1 MRFTFS
7 FAILLTTLIALAIGN
22 LLIGSVDIPANE
34 IFGML
39 SGEESSNRVWE
50 VIIFQS
56 RIPTII
62 TAALAGAA
70 LAVCGLLLQTV
81 FNNPLADP
89 SILGIST
96 GASLGVALL
105 MLLGGNAIIAITGS
119 TLAGH
124 LSTLVGAFIG
134 AMLVLAML
142 ILFSSIVKSA
152 TMLLIIG
159 IMVSYLSSS
168 AISLLNFFATE
179 EGVHSFVIWGMGNF
193 SSVSTEELPVFTT
206 SIILSLIAAML
217 MVKPLNALLLGTRY
231 AENLGVN
238 IKRTRN
244 ALLIITGL
252 LTAIVTAYCG
262 PISFLGLVVPHI
274 ARLML
279 NTSNHNILLPIT
291 MLAGAVMALLC
302 TLMSILPIST
312 GVIPINAITPIIGV
326 PIIIYIILNRRKL
339 QYFN

>member
-1 MRFTFS
+1 M
-7 FAILLTTLIALAIGN
+7 N
-22 LLIGSVDIPANE
+22 IPANE

-39 SGEESSNRVWE
+39 SGEECSNRVWE

-62 TAALAGAA
+62 TATLAGAA

-96 GASLGVALL
+96 GASLGVAVV
-105 MLLGGNAIIAITGS
+105 MLLGGS
-119 TLAGH
+119 TLAGTSSSYITH
-124 LSTLVGAFIG
+124 LGSLSGAFIG
-134 AMLVLAML
+134 AMAVLIML
-142 ILFSSIVKSA
+142 IVFSSFVKSA

-159 IMVSYLSSS
+159 IMVSYLTSS

-193 SSVSTEELPVFTT
+193 SSVSSDEISIFTIA
-206 SIILSLIAAML
+206 IIISLIAAL
-217 MVKPLNALLLGTRY
+217 IMVKPLNALLLGNRY

-238 IKRTRN
+238 IKHTRN
-244 ALLIITGL
+244 ALLLITGL
-252 LTAIVTAYCG
+252 LTAVVTAYCG

-274 ARLML
+274 ARLSL
-279 NTSNHNILLPIT
+279 GTSNHNILTPIT

-302 TLMSILPIST
+302 SLCSVAHTTIGI
-312 GVIPINAITPIIGV
+312 IPINAITPIIGV
-326 PIIIYIILNRRKL
+326 PVIIYIILNRRKL

>member
-1 MRFTFS
+1 MRYTLS
-7 FAILLTTLIALAIGN
+7 FAILIVALIALAIGN

-39 SGEESSNRVWE
+39 SGNESSNRVWE

-62 TAALAGAA
+62 TATLAGAA

-119 TLAGH
+119 AFVGH

-142 ILFSSIVKSA
+142 IFFSSIV
-152 TMLLIIG
+152 
-159 IMVSYLSSS
+159 
-168 AISLLNFFATE
+168 
-179 EGVHSFVIWGMGNF
+179 
-193 SSVSTEELPVFTT
+193 
-206 SIILSLIAAML
+206 
-217 MVKPLNALLLGTRY
+217 
-231 AENLGVN
+231 
-238 IKRTRN
+238 
-244 ALLIITGL
+244 
-252 LTAIVTAYCG
+252 
-262 PISFLGLVVPHI
+262 
-274 ARLML
+274 
-279 NTSNHNILLPIT
+279 
-291 MLAGAVMALLC
+291 
-302 TLMSILPIST
+302 
-312 GVIPINAITPIIGV
+312 
-326 PIIIYIILNRRKL
+326 
-339 QYFN
+339 